1 MTDRSANN
9 SGLDIIWGIHPVLET
24 LRKNPRLIREI
35 IIEKSKKGGKIQ
47 EIIELAK
54 GSNCKIR
61 FTDHLK
67 IPNQKQQINH
77 QGIMART
84 KPFSTLSLD
93 ELLSRCP
100 DTNPTLLALD
110 SIQDPHN
117 LGAIIRT
124 ASAAGVTGIIVTKDR
139 TAPLSGTAAKTAAG
153 ALAHID
159 ICLVTNLS
167 DTLKKLKDKGFW
179 IYGGAGDA
187 DRTIYRTEFSGPI
200 CVVIGSEGKGIRSLV
215 KKHCD
220 FLVSIP
226 MQSSLD
232 SLNASVAAGVVLFE
246 IARQRIKREGGN

>member
-1 MTDRSANN
+1 MADTSSTNAE
-9 SGLDIIWGIHPVLET
+9 LIWGINPVLET
-24 LRKNPRLIREI
+24 LRKNPQLVREI

-47 EIIELAK
+47 KIIELAK
-54 GSNCKIR
+54 ESNCKVR
-61 FTDHLK
+61 LADRLK
-67 IPNQKQQINH
+67 IPDAKQQVTH
-77 QGIMART
+77 QGVMART
-84 KPFSTLSLD
+84 RPFSTISLD

-117 LGAIIRT
+117 MGAIIRS
-124 ASAAGVTGIIVTKDR
+124 ASAAGVAGVIVTKDR
-139 TAPLSGTAAKTAAG
+139 IAPLSGAAAKTAAG

-179 IYGGAGDA
+179 IYGAAGDA
-187 DRTIYRTEFSGPI
+187 DRTIYQTEFSGPV
-200 CVVIGSEGKGIRSLV
+200 CLVIGSEGRGLRLLV

-246 IARQRIKREGGN
+246 IARQRIEREGKK